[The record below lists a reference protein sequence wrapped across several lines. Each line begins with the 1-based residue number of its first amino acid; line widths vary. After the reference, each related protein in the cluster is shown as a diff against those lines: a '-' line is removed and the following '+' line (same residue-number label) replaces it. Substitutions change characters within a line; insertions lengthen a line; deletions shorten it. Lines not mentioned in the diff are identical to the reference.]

1 MFHYLKKRG
10 EDENGC
16 NFYFFESC
24 AKRQLVDGFSFTLS
38 RADLEWLVESNM
50 LFTTAGALRAPC
62 LAALLRESEVGV
74 GAEQT

>member
-1 MFHYLKKRG
+1 M
-10 EDENGC
+10 
-16 NFYFFESC
+16 
-24 AKRQLVDGFSFTLS
+24 DGFSFTLS